1 MIGEDFQNDTVEK
14 GASALEEA
22 SKTGGDW
29 ESPIGGEE
37 TEKDLG
43 HLQVLCTPL
52 SSDLRV
58 LPCGFPVPKGEGLEV
73 EL

>member
-1 MIGEDFQNDTVEK
+1 MPEPLALVEARK
-14 GASALEEA
+14 RGSA
-22 SKTGGDW
+22 W
-29 ESPIGGEE
+29 ESPIGEGM
-37 TEKDLG
+37 EKDLG